1 MTTEPAT
8 PAAAPALTPT
18 VLRDVVFAEPVG
30 FRPLSLDLWRP
41 ATTGV
46 PVVVFL
52 HGGGWRVGSR
62 RTMTPTMPGDGP
74 FARIAAAGLAVAS
87 IDYRLSG
94 EACFPAQVDDVA
106 AALAWLRENGDEHGL
121 DASRIVLWGESAGA
135 TLAALVAL
143 SRDDARAGVRG
154 VVDWYGPSDL
164 AVLAEDQGGL
174 DDPDLREA
182 GWLGHAVGA
191 DLDRAHA
198 ASPVFQVVS
207 GAPPFHIAHGT
218 VDGAVPASQSVALA
232 QALLGAG
239 AEAELTLVPGA
250 GHLWQGD
257 VDRDAILDAA
267 IAFSRRVTS

>member
-1 MTTEPAT
+1 MTTEI
-8 PAAAPALTPT
+8 AAPA
-18 VLRDVVFAEPVG
+18 VLRDLVFAEPVG
-30 FRPLSLDLWRP
+30 FRPLTLDLHP
-41 ATTGV
+41 APSPGA
-46 PVVVFL
+46 PLVVFI

-62 RTMTPTMPGDGP
+62 RTLTPTMPGDAP

-94 EACFPAQVDDVA
+94 EACFPAQVDDAA
-106 AALAWLRENGDEHGL
+106 AALDWLRTHGADHGV

-143 SRDDARAGVRG
+143 GPAEARAGVRG

-164 AVLAEDQGGL
+164 EALASSQGGL
-174 DDPDLREA
+174 DDPGLREA

-191 DLDRAHA
+191 DLERAHA
-198 ASPVFQVVS
+198 ASPTFHATPA
-207 GAPPFHIAHGT
+207 APPFHIAHGT
-218 VDGAVPASQSVALA
+218 SDSAVPATQSVALA
-232 QALLGAG
+232 QALLAAG
-239 AEAELTLVPGA
+239 ADAELTLVPGA

-267 IAFSRRVTS
+267 IAFARRVTA